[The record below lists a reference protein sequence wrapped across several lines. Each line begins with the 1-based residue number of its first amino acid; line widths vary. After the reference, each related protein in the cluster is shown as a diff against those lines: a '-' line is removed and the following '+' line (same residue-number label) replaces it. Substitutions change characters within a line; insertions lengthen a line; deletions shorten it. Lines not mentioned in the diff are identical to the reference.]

1 MLVRRR
7 RVFDTLS
14 VSALDLFATALGV
27 FVLMAVILFPYYL
40 KEPSVMEALEGAA
53 ARLAAARA
61 EWDSATADEARS
73 AAEHAAAE
81 AARDEAERRHEEA
94 EDDAAAA
101 RAAARAAAAQASSA
115 EQEKESIARELAE
128 LRITDLDLV
137 FVMDMTG
144 SMRDETADIR
154 ASLLGIVRTL
164 QTLAPSLRMGFV
176 AFKDFGDEYLTK
188 TFQLREMTGG
198 QPAALQSFVE
208 ELVPDGGGDDPEP
221 VGAALDVAIAMPWRD
236 GVRGRIVVIG
246 DSPPRE
252 PEWRASLRA
261 AEGFARGGEV
271 EGQRRIGTVF
281 TGGASAGQNYFEL
294 LATSGGGDFVA
305 QRGSMFESVMLS
317 VLEPRD
323 D

>member
-1 MLVRRR
+1 MLVQRR

-40 KEPSVMEALEGAA
+40 KEPSVMAALEGAA

-61 EWDSATADEARS
+61 EWDG
-73 AAEHAAAE
+73 AAAE
-81 AARDEAERRHEEA
+81 EARMAAELAAAAAARDEVERRHE
-94 EDDAAAA
+94 DAAAEEA
-101 RAAARAAAAQASSA
+101 AAGAAARAAAARASEA
-115 EQEKESIARELAE
+115 QQQKESIARELAE

-154 ASLLGIVRTL
+154 ASLLGIIRTIQRL
-164 QTLAPSLRMGFV
+164 SPSLRMGFV

-188 TFQLREMTGG
+188 TFQLQDMTGEHA
-198 QPAALQSFVE
+198 AALRSFVE
-208 ELVPDGGGDDPEP
+208 ALVPDGGGDDPEP
-221 VGAALDVAIAMPWRD
+221 VGAALDVAVAMPWRE

-252 PEWRASLRA
+252 PDWRASFRA

-281 TGGASAGQNYFEL
+281 TGGNAPTRGYFEL
-294 LATSGGGDFVA
+294 LASSGGGEFVA
-305 QRGSMFESVMLS
+305 HRGRMFESVMLS
-317 VLEPRD
+317 VLDARD
-323 D
+323 N